1 VIKRLAKMVCRMPGA
16 VTLAR
21 TISRRRP
28 IILMYHGVTANPDIV
43 DWTQVA
49 VDDFEDQMDHLRRNY
64 QPVSLTDLVGMLQS
78 GRIEPHAV
86 AVTFD
91 DGYKS
96 NHDLAY
102 PILKEMGIPATI
114 FVTSGFVTGAGLTNS
129 LLWPDFVTAVV
140 LSLPGQSL
148 DWHRLD
154 LGQWDLSSLRTI
166 YAARTGICEQLK
178 SMPDKERKRL
188 IGELDQEYGGYIDL
202 ERFPDYRP
210 MSPAEV
216 RNLAANDLITIGAHT
231 RTHPILSRL
240 DGSELAGEIVGG
252 KEDLETMTGKTVNH
266 FAYPNGRRQDIS
278 RETLDLVAANF
289 ACAVTTETGVNLQGH
304 NKYLLRRVGIGRNLS
319 PTQFAI
325 LLSGAYFVFQKA
337 VHEL

>member
-1 VIKRLAKMVCRMPGA
+1 MIRKLAKMVCRMPGA

-49 VDDFEDQMDHLRRNY
+49 VGDFEFQMDYLRRNY
-64 QPVSLTDLVGMLQS
+64 QAVSLTELVGMLQS

-102 PILKEMGIPATI
+102 PILKGMGIPATI
-114 FVTSGFVTGAGLTNS
+114 FVTSGFINGSGMTLS
-129 LLWPDFVTAVV
+129 YLWPDFVSALL
-140 LSLPGQSL
+140 LSLPRQSV
-148 DWHRLD
+148 DWRRLD
-154 LGQWDLSSLRTI
+154 LGQWDLSSLRTR
-166 YAARTGICEQLK
+166 YAARTGICDHLK
-178 SMPDKERKRL
+178 SLPDKERKRL
-188 IGELDQEYGGYIDL
+188 ISELDREYGGHIDR
-202 ERFPDYRP
+202 ESFPEYQP
-210 MSPAEV
+210 MSPKEV
-216 RNLAANDLITIGAHT
+216 RDIAADDLITIGAHT

-252 KEDLETMTGKTVNH
+252 KEDLETITGKTVNH

-289 ACAVTTETGVNLQGH
+289 ACAVTTETGVNLPGH

-319 PTQFAI
+319 PAQFAI
-325 LLSGAYFVFQKA
+325 LLSGAYFVLQKA